1 MTLKYRPEIDGLRGV
16 AVLVVLFFHASI
28 PGFSGGFVG
37 VDVFFVI
44 SGFLITSILL
54 DDLKSGRFSIANFYE
69 RRIRRIFPALF
80 AMMAVTVVAAVYF
93 LQPKALANFAKSLIA
108 TTLFSSDFFF
118 WLQSGYFE
126 GSSLQKPLLHTWSL
140 AVEEQFY
147 ILFPLVLLLIS
158 RTPRRR
164 YLPWVAA
171 LFMASFAANLV
182 GMQFSTNA
190 TFYLVHTRA
199 WELLAGSILALDV
212 LPKPSTLW
220 LRNLLST
227 LGLGL
232 IGFCVVRYS
241 ESTRFPGS
249 NAIAPVLGA
258 CLVLQSSGDRPDLV
272 HRILSVRP
280 LVFVGLIS
288 YSLYLWHWPLVVFAK
303 HMMFRPFTGSESAA
317 IVAASLAI
325 SILSWRFVE
334 QPFRIRPVLLPDR
347 RRLFITAGIL
357 MGVVSGIGEIL
368 YVTRG
373 MPARLEWFSPG
384 LGERIT
390 TARKDTPFLRQQDW
404 DDTVMLLKEGV
415 TPPVIGADGTS
426 PCFAVLGD
434 SHASALVPAF
444 ALKAH
449 EAGVSGYVLALAGT
463 PLLKGVSVLTLGT
476 RDSGWD
482 EAAHNEAVFGFLKQH
497 PEVRTVFITA
507 RWAFYIQGPWLEK
520 NEEETHRRLL
530 DPTADQGPHPG
541 KAAILAAGL
550 ARSVEALSEL
560 GKTVI
565 LMTDVPE
572 IGFDAPRAYYVHER
586 WPGLLDLSTVRPT
599 STEYASRQR
608 EANAIL
614 DALSRSHQVTLLHP
628 ETQMFDSDGMGRISA
643 DGALLYEDDD
653 HLSLAGALQVA
664 PVLDESFRRIAQ
676 REKER
681 RGAGDPGT
689 DSRAPD
695 TPR

>member
-1 MTLKYRPEIDGLRGV
+1 MPFKYRPDIDGLRAI
-16 AVLVVLFFHASI
+16 AVLVVLFFHVSI

-37 VDVFFVI
+37 VDIFFVI

-54 DDLKSGRFSIANFYE
+54 EDLKSGRFSVANFYE

-164 YLPWVAA
+164 YLPWVAT

-199 WELLAGSILALDV
+199 WELLAGSVLALGV
-212 LPKPSTLW
+212 LPTPSTLW

-241 ESTRFPGS
+241 ESTQFPGS

-258 CLVLQSSGDRPDLV
+258 CLILHSRGDRPDLV

-280 LVFVGLIS
+280 LVFIGLIS
-288 YSLYLWHWPLVVFAK
+288 YSLYLWHWPLVAFAR
-303 HMMFRPFTGSESAA
+303 HLLFRPFTGSESAA

-325 SILSWRFVE
+325 SILSWRFIE

-357 MGVVSGIGEIL
+357 MGVVSGIGEVL

-373 MPARLEWFSPG
+373 MPGRLEWFSPG
-384 LGERIT
+384 LGARIT
-390 TARKDTPFLRQQDW
+390 TARKDTPFLRHQNW

-415 TPPVIGADGTS
+415 TPPVIGAAGAS
-426 PCFAVLGD
+426 PCFAVFGD
-434 SHASALVPAF
+434 SHAGALVPAF

-449 EAGVSGYVLALAGT
+449 EAGISGYVLSLGGT
-463 PLLKGVSVLTLGT
+463 SPLKDVSLLTLGAK
-476 RDSGWD
+476 DNGWD
-482 EAAHNEAVFGFLKQH
+482 EAAHNDAVFGFLKQH

-507 RWAFYIQGPWLEK
+507 RWAVYIQGPWLEK
-520 NEEETHRRLL
+520 TEDGPQIRLL
-530 DPTADQGPHPG
+530 DPTTDHSTHPG
-541 KAAILAAGL
+541 NAAILAAGL

-572 IGFDAPRAYYVHER
+572 IGFDALRAFYIHHR
-586 WPGLLDLSTVRPT
+586 WPGLLDLRTIRPT
-599 STEYASRQR
+599 YAEYASRQR
-608 EANAIL
+608 EANHIL
-614 DALSRSHQVTLLHP
+614 EELSRSHRVALLRP
-628 ETQMFDSDGMGRISA
+628 ETRMFDADGLGRISA
-643 DGALLYEDDD
+643 NGDLLYEDDD
-653 HLSLAGALQVA
+653 HLSLTGALQVA
-664 PVLDESFRRIAQ
+664 PILDDTFRSMARHDQ
-676 REKER
+676 DG
-681 RGAGDPGT
+681 GATVG
-689 DSRAPD
+689 
-695 TPR
+695 PRD